1 MNRLRDDVG
10 GDPVSERGIEL
21 LRGTA
26 PTPRNPELKRRVWTS
41 LQRSQTRTGL
51 AARTPVV
58 RVLAFAMSTILVAG
72 TAGAV
77 ITTRWIA
84 PAIERAAAPS
94 VMERPAAPR
103 PAKPRALHKLADNSA
118 VGAILEETPAPAPV
132 VRPRAKAKSV
142 AVVPRPAGTTSQE
155 RTQVLDALVA
165 LRRDHDPQRAGVL
178 LERYLADHPRGALR
192 EEALI
197 LATEAADARGDH
209 AQAQRFARSYQSEY
223 PRGRFQQ
230 FAAQHRE

>member
-21 LRGTA
+21 LRGTG
-26 PTPRNPELKRRVWTS
+26 PTPRNPELKRRVWTW
-41 LQRSQTRTGL
+41 LQRSHGHGF

-58 RVLAFAMSTILVAG
+58 RAFAFAMSTILIAG
-72 TAGAV
+72 TAGAM

-84 PAIERAAAPS
+84 PAIERVSAPS
-94 VMERPAAPR
+94 EIERVTPR
-103 PAKPRALHKLADNSA
+103 PAKSRAVRKAADNS
-118 VGAILEETPAPAPV
+118 VDAILDEAPAPV
-132 VRPRAKAKSV
+132 VRHRAKAKAV
-142 AVVPRPAGTTSQE
+142 AIVPRTAGTTPQE

-165 LRRDHDPQRAGVL
+165 LRRDRDPHRAGVL
-178 LERYLADHPRGALR
+178 LERYLLDHPRGALR
-192 EEALI
+192 EEALV

-223 PRGRFQQ
+223 PQGRFHQ